1 MKIAV
6 LLAITA
12 LTATTAGEY
21 VVGFGDTLWELSLH
35 FYGTPLR
42 WEEILAANPQVS
54 SPQSLVPGMVLNIP
68 GITRTGTTYTP
79 GSYTVNIP
87 TSAIVNRSSEPIL
100 SRLQREGAGMVSFD
114 GLTPLGRVIQV
125 NTEEETE
132 NRFRMGLPGDLL
144 EIDFGSE
151 RGVEAGQVFHIVRE
165 GETVTDPLTGDRGR
179 VYRVAGVCSVLETT
193 PVTSVVK
200 LEHGYLAVHEGD
212 LVIPYSSA
220 GEVYINN
227 EPAAGNTAVHVLALK
242 NPDNRNAY
250 AFDVVYINAGTEAG
264 FNPGDVFSAY
274 SYGEQYE
281 TAADT
286 DILTADIPVADVVI
300 LTTERRSAAA
310 MIVSNRSA
318 KLVAPG
324 DRLYLVR
331 SQTAL
336 AR

>member
-6 LLAITA
+6 LLAIAA
-12 LTATTAGEY
+12 LTASTAGEY

-42 WEEILAANPQVS
+42 WEEILAANPHVPD
-54 SPQSLVPGMVLNIP
+54 PQSLVPGMLLSIP
-68 GITRTGTTYTP
+68 GITSSGITYSP
-79 GSYTVNIP
+79 GVHTVNIP

-125 NTEEETE
+125 NTEEELE
-132 NRFRMGLPGDLL
+132 NRFKMGLPGDLL

-151 RGVEAGQVFHIVRE
+151 RGVESGQVFHIVRE
-165 GETVTDPLTGDRGR
+165 GEAVTDPLTGDRGR

-193 PVTSVVK
+193 SATSVVK
-200 LEHGYLAVHEGD
+200 LEHGYLAVREGD
-212 LVIPYSSA
+212 LVIPYRAS

-227 EPAAGNTAVHVLALK
+227 EPAVGNTVVHVLALK

-281 TAADT
+281 QPGGT
-286 DILTADIPVADVVI
+286 DILTADIPVADIVI

-310 MIVSNRSA
+310 MIVCNRSA

-336 AR
+336 PR

>member
-12 LTATTAGEY
+12 LTASTAGEY

-54 SPQSLVPGMVLNIP
+54 SPQSLVPGMVLTIP
-68 GITRTGTTYTP
+68 GVTQAGASYSP
-79 GSYTVNIP
+79 GNYTVNVP

-114 GLTPLGRVIQV
+114 GFAPLGRIIQV
-125 NTEEETE
+125 NTEEEAE
-132 NRFRMGLPGDLL
+132 NRFSMGLPGDLL
-144 EIDFGSE
+144 EIDFGSD
-151 RGVEAGQVFHIVRE
+151 RGVEAGQVFHIMRE
-165 GETVTDPLTGDRGR
+165 GETVNDPFTGDRGR

-193 PVTSVVK
+193 PSTSIVK
-200 LEHGYLAVHEGD
+200 LEHGYLAVRDGD
-212 LVIPYSSA
+212 LVTPYRAA

-227 EPAAGNTAVHVLALK
+227 LPVVGNTAVYVLALK

-250 AFDVVYINAGTEAG
+250 AFDVIYINAGTEAG
-264 FNPGDVFSAY
+264 FSPGDVFSAY

-281 TAADT
+281 LMSGTE
-286 DILTADIPVADVVI
+286 ILTADIPIADVVI

-310 MIVSNRSA
+310 MVVSNRSA
-318 KLVAPG
+318 TLVAPG

-331 SQTAL
+331 SQTAP